1 MPFNA
6 VIGSGGVIDAAFAM
20 ACDIGI
26 VSSLSEVAVDDADS
40 DGGATRISL
49 PDLRPSNT
57 TARSRPPAPARST
70 WYAAFEAISIT
81 TRVGRPAATTV
92 EMKLNYLRPVLGG
105 TITARA
111 RLLRMGSTLCV
122 GRVDLF
128 NDAKEMVAAA
138 LVTYMLIK

>member
-1 MPFNA
+1 M
-6 VIGSGGVIDAAFAM
+6 IDAAFAM

-81 TRVGRPAATTV
+81 TRVASGS
-92 EMKLNYLRPVLGG
+92 
-105 TITARA
+105 
-111 RLLRMGSTLCV
+111 RLLSATRTFLTKAPSTFICCGASV
-122 GRVDLF
+122 PRFGKSMMRRRG
-128 NDAKEMVAAA
+128 
-138 LVTYMLIK
+138 